1 MPFHTSLSIV
11 PLSKVCLFNLLF
23 PCSANYL
30 KCFLGWLLSDFI
42 CTIRCHNLWVTI
54 SSSTLYSLS
63 TLEFSTVFFPIL
75 NKMYFLLLLPLNFIV
90 DYVVFSAYFWR
101 TIFCYLKIHQI
112 LAPRLYLDPG
122 ILKLLSW
129 KLENVLI
136 IEQDYGSPN
145 WWWSTRLSAIYFKWS
160 LFVTMDI
167 YKIKFIRHILS
178 TDDLNSFY
186 LL

>member
-75 NKMYFLLLLPLNFIV
+75 NKMYFLTPVTFKLHRWLRGILSILLANHILLPKDTPN
-90 DYVVFSAYFWR
+90 FSATFILRPGNFEIALMKIRERINNWTGLR
-101 TIFCYLKIHQI
+101 IAELVMVNPTFCNIFQMKSLCNNGHI
-112 LAPRLYLDPG
+112 
-122 ILKLLSW
+122 
-129 KLENVLI
+129 
-136 IEQDYGSPN
+136 QD
-145 WWWSTRLSAIYFKWS
+145 
-160 LFVTMDI
+160 
-167 YKIKFIRHILS
+167 
-178 TDDLNSFY
+178 
-186 LL
+186 